1 MITQDK
7 KFVPVMVTPYDEA
20 GNIDFD
26 GLTNLTE
33 YYIAAGA
40 RGLFANCLSS
50 EMYLLTPAER
60 IAITKH
66 VVKVVNDRVP
76 VVATGSFDRDIP
88 QMTEFIK
95 TIYDTGIKSVILTTS
110 MLATEQESDDMFK
123 QRFEEILKNTGDI
136 TFGFYECPVP
146 YKRIVSAN
154 LLKWLLESN
163 RVSYLKDTSLDID
176 LVREKNKVGASY
188 NFGLFDAYMVHA
200 VESLSTGSAGLSCI
214 QGNYVPELIV
224 WLCNNY
230 NNEDVQDKVEH
241 VQAFFR
247 NNMDIM
253 HKYYP
258 TTAKDFLRQRG
269 LNISSFSR
277 LKANPITM
285 EDRGKLDNL
294 LVEYYK
300 LEEELMLCAV
310 V

>member
-1 MITQDK
+1 MINAEK
-7 KFVPVMVTPYDEA
+7 KFVPVMITPYDEA

-50 EMYLLTPAER
+50 EMYMLTPAER

-66 VVKVVNDRVP
+66 VVRIANGRVP
-76 VVATGSFDRDIP
+76 VVATGSFDRDIS
-88 QMTEFIK
+88 QMSEFIK
-95 TIYDTGIKSVILTTS
+95 TIYDTGIKSVILS
-110 MLATEQESDDMFK
+110 SCMLADESEGDDVFQ
-123 QRFEEILKNTGDI
+123 QRFETILNKTDDI

-146 YKRIVSAN
+146 YKRVVSAD
-154 LLKWLLESN
+154 LLKHLLSSN
-163 RVSYLKDTSLDID
+163 RVSYFKDTSLDIN
-176 LVREKNKVGASY
+176 LVREKLKVGASY

-200 VESLSTGSAGLSCI
+200 VESLSAGSAGLSCI
-214 QGNYVPELIV
+214 QGNYFPELIV
-224 WLCNNY
+224 WLCANY
-230 NNEDVQDKVEH
+230 DNPDLREKVEN

-247 NNMDIM
+247 DHMDIM
-253 HKYYP
+253 HRFYP
-258 TTAKDFLRQRG
+258 TTAKEVLRQRG

-277 LKANPITM
+277 IQANPMTA
-285 EDRGKLDNL
+285 EDRNKLANL
-294 LVEYYK
+294 LAAYYK